1 LFLPRRN
8 LAHPLAFG
16 LCADKKQAGKRKQQN
31 NDQNYPKHMPFPAR
45 QTIKRVY
52 FNVFPSQKKQPAG
65 NSAETDSAFG
75 LPPPTV

>member
-1 LFLPRRN
+1 
-8 LAHPLAFG
+8 
-16 LCADKKQAGKRKQQN
+16 
-31 NDQNYPKHMPFPAR
+31 MPFPAR